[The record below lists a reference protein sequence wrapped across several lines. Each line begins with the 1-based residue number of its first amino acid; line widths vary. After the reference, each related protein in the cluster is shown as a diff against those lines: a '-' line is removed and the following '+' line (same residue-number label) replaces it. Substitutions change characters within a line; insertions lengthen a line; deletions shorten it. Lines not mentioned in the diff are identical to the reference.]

1 MATSGWCLLL
11 PQARLVTNLE
21 HLNVEEERGDGG
33 SGEAWL
39 GKRARTGGRGW
50 LVYPW
55 MLMGLVLMG
64 MSRCWRGSSHPG
76 QSCGGLCSTPRSSS
90 SSSSI
95 ARLAWHTRLP
105 LQHLGM
111 SCRPCRPACPTVPMP
126 ELQHN
131 MRLLVDLAENDIQRL
146 DARIRQA

>member
-1 MATSGWCLLL
+1 MLRSRSHNHNAGMATSGWCPLL

-55 MLMGLVLMG
+55 LLMGLVLMG
-64 MSRCWRGSSHPG
+64 IGRCWRGSSHPG
-76 QSCGGLCSTPRSSS
+76 QILWWTLQHHDAAAAASHVLPGAR
-90 SSSSI
+90 
-95 ARLAWHTRLP
+95 ARLSNVSA
-105 LQHLGM
+105 
-111 SCRPCRPACPTVPMP
+111 
-126 ELQHN
+126 
-131 MRLLVDLAENDIQRL
+131 
-146 DARIRQA
+146 